1 MTLKIKFYHKHML
14 LARSHAISEHKAF
27 LCFSFC
33 FLFFIFFYLM
43 NLFERD
49 FLVLTIY
56 KKLNVIMKSIARR
69 AREGQNSFGYQQW
82 HH

>member
-1 MTLKIKFYHKHML
+1 MQSVNIRHSY
-14 LARSHAISEHKAF
+14 AF
-27 LCFSFC
+27 LFVFY
-33 FLFFIFFYLM
+33 LFFFYLM
-43 NLFERD
+43 NLFKRD

>member
-1 MTLKIKFYHKHML
+1 ML
-14 LARSHAISEHKAF
+14 LAIGHMQSVNIRNTYAF
-27 LCFSFC
+27 LLVFF
-33 FLFFIFFYLM
+33 FLLIYLM

-49 FLVLTIY
+49 FLVFTIY
-56 KKLNVIMKSIARR
+56 KKLNVIMKNIACR